1 MNRTHTTGLRLLTT
15 ALLLAGTAITP
26 AYAQEGAVEGEKE
39 IVVTALRRDTTLQNV
54 PAAVTA
60 FNAESIENAGIER
73 PSEFVNLTSNVNLV
87 ETQNSGNAFI
97 IIRGIT
103 QARNSEPSVAV
114 VIDGVQQVNPAMFN
128 QELFDIAQIEVL
140 KGPQGGLYGRNAIGG
155 AIIINSK
162 APTDEFSGSVK
173 AGIDNGF
180 GWQVRAGISGPIADG
195 VKFRISGSY
204 RDTNGYIR
212 NTFLNEDADPVKDYA
227 IRGNFLFDAGSG
239 LSVDLRSSYAKLKTQ
254 ALYFNIVNDV
264 NDVSLPVRVNNRGIN
279 NRDIFN
285 AAAKI
290 SYEGEGFTAT
300 SVTSYDTVKE
310 ILTGDAFDFRPVN
323 ESFLFRPA
331 NSPFGF
337 GLGFGI
343 DIAQSQYLN
352 VKAFSQELRF
362 ESPKDNKLFWMFGG
376 YYINTKRFISTGN
389 LLDFGNGVFPVFRT
403 PSTNPA
409 SPQSTFLSDSQKNSA
424 WAVFANLGYDFSD
437 QLRVDGSLRYDR
449 DSRRNTTL
457 TPTAFLP
464 NVPGFPQGKTGDQR
478 RATFK
483 AWQPKLTL
491 TYKPTDDVT
500 LYSSYS
506 RGFRSGGFNQTG
518 VGAVAAANGIVGV
531 SDLFKAE
538 TATTFEAGVKTRL
551 ADRKV
556 TLNAAVYST
565 LSKNSY
571 FFVFLAANSTQNL
584 GNVPKTRIKG
594 FELEAQFRPTPDV
607 QLNASAGYTWSE
619 IKAFPVAA
627 VIGNEAPLISRY
639 TYNLGAQF
647 TPEISSGINL
657 LARADYRRVGKT
669 WWEPFNTTAR
679 KPVDLVD
686 ARLGVNGDAWSLTAF
701 AENLFDKKYNAEFSP
716 GGFVFKARPRRYGVE
731 ASYKF

>member
-1 MNRTHTTGLRLLTT
+1 MKHLRNRKVSLFAGACTLAMLVSDP
-15 ALLLAGTAITP
+15 AL
-26 AYAQEGAVEGEKE
+26 AQEAAAEGDD
-39 IVVTALRRDTTLQNV
+39 IVVTALRRDQNLQDV

-60 FNAESIENAGIER
+60 FTAENIDQAGIER
-73 PSEFVNLTSNVNLV
+73 PGEFINLTSNVNLV

-128 QELFDIAQIEVL
+128 QELVDVEQIEVL

-162 APTDEFSGSVK
+162 QPTDEFSANIK

-180 GWQVRAGISGPIADG
+180 GWQVRAGLSGPIADG
-195 VKFRISGSY
+195 VKFRLSGSY
-204 RDTNGYIR
+204 RDTDGYIP
-212 NTFLNEDADPVKDYA
+212 NTFLGEDADPVKDFS
-227 IRGNFLFDAGSG
+227 IRGNLLFDAGGG
-239 LSVDLRSSYAKLKTQ
+239 LTVDLRSSYAKLKTQ
-254 ALYFNIVNDV
+254 ALYFNIVGDV
-264 NDVSLPVRVNNRGIN
+264 NNVSLPVRVNNRGIN

-290 SYEGEGFTAT
+290 SYEGEGVTVT
-300 SVTSYDTVKE
+300 SVTSYDTVEE
-310 ILTGDAFDFRPVN
+310 ILTGDAFDFLPVPD
-323 ESFLFRPA
+323 SFLA
-331 NSPFGF
+331 QL
-337 GLGFGI
+337 LGFPI
-343 DIAQSQYLN
+343 DLAQSQYLN

-362 ESPKDNKLFWMFGG
+362 ESPKANKLFWMFGG
-376 YYINTKRFISTGN
+376 YYIHTDRFISTGN
-389 LLDFGNGVFPVFRT
+389 LLDFGNGVFPVYRT

-409 SPQSTFLSDSQKNSA
+409 SPQSTFLSDGQKNNA
-424 WAVFANLGYDFSD
+424 WAVFANLGYDLTD
-437 QLRVDGSLRYDR
+437 QFRVDGSLRYDH
-449 DSRRNTTL
+449 DSRKNTTL

-464 NVPGFPQGKTGDQR
+464 NVPGFPQGATGQQR
-478 RATFK
+478 QASFS

-491 TYKPTDDVT
+491 TYKPSEDVT
-500 LYSSYS
+500 LYTSYS

-538 TATTFEAGVKTRL
+538 TADTFEAGIKTRL
-551 ADRKV
+551 ADRKLN
-556 TLNAAVYST
+556 LNAAVYST

-584 GNVPKTRIKG
+584 GNVPKTRIQG
-594 FELEAQFRPTPDV
+594 FELEANFKPTPDI
-607 QLNASAGYTWSE
+607 QFNAAVGYTWSD
-619 IKAFPVAA
+619 IKQFPVAA
-627 VIGNEAPLISRY
+627 VVGNEAPLISRY

-647 TPEISSGINL
+647 TPELGGGLDGLFRI
-657 LARADYRRVGKT
+657 DYRRTGPT
-669 WWEPFNTTAR
+669 WWEPFNTTVRA
-679 KPVDLVD
+679 PVDLVD
-686 ARLGVNGDAWSLTAF
+686 ARIGVSGASWSLTGF
-701 AENLFDKKYNAEFSP
+701 AENLFDEEYNAEFSP

-731 ASYKF
+731 VGYKF

>member
-1 MNRTHTTGLRLLTT
+1 MMKALQNRRNELLIGAAMAATLI
-15 ALLLAGTAITP
+15 ATP
-26 AYAQEGAVEGEKE
+26 VLAQEAASDDND
-39 IVVTALRRDTTLQNV
+39 IVVTALRRDVNLQDV

-60 FNAESIENAGIER
+60 FTSESIENAGIER
-73 PSEFVNLTSNVNLV
+73 PSEFINLTSNVNLV

-128 QELFDIAQIEVL
+128 QELVDVEQIEVL

-155 AIIINSK
+155 AIIITSK
-162 APTDEFSGSVK
+162 KPTDEFSGSIK

-180 GWQVRAGISGPIADG
+180 GWQVRAGVSGPIADG
-195 VKFRISGSY
+195 VKFRLSGSY
-204 RDTNGYIR
+204 RDTNGYIP
-212 NTFLNEDADPVKDYA
+212 NTFLNEDADPVKDLA
-227 IRGNFLFDAGSG
+227 LRGNLLFEQGNVS
-239 LSVDLRSSYAKLKTQ
+239 LDLRASYAKLKTQ

-279 NRDIFN
+279 NRDIVN
-285 AAAKI
+285 VAAKL

-300 SVTSYDTVKE
+300 SITSYDTVKE
-310 ILTGDAFDFRPVN
+310 ILTGDAFDFRPIN

-352 VKAFSQELRF
+352 VKSISQEIRL
-362 ESPKDNKLFWMFGG
+362 ESLKDQSLFWMVGG
-376 YYINTKRFISTGN
+376 YYIDTKRFISTGN
-389 LLDFGNGVFPVFRT
+389 LVDIGRGVFPVFRT
-403 PSTNPA
+403 PSTNPN
-409 SPQSTFLSDSQKNSA
+409 SPQQTFLADGQNNFA
-424 WAVFANLGYDFSD
+424 WALFANLGYEFSD
-437 QLRVDGSLRYDR
+437 MFRVDGSLRYDR
-449 DSRRNTTL
+449 DKRVNTTL
-457 TPTAFLP
+457 TPTGFLP
-464 NVPGFPQGKTGDQR
+464 NVAGFPQGRTGEKR
-478 RATFK
+478 RIVFDDLQPKVTLTFK
-483 AWQPKLTL
+483 PA
-491 TYKPTDDVT
+491 DDVT
-500 LYSSYS
+500 LYGGYS

-518 VGAVAAANGIVGV
+518 VGAVAASNGIVGV
-531 SDLFKAE
+531 SDIFKDE
-538 TATTFEAGVKTRL
+538 TASTFEAGIKTRL
-551 ADRKV
+551 LDRKL
-556 TLNAAVYST
+556 TLNAAAYST
-565 LSKNSY
+565 ISKNSY

-584 GNVPKTRIKG
+584 GNIPKTQIQG
-594 FELEAQFRPTPDV
+594 FELEANFRPSRDV
-607 QLNASAGYTWSE
+607 QLNAAAGYTWSE
-619 IKAFPVAA
+619 IKKFPVAA

-647 TPEISSGINL
+647 TPEISPGLNL

-669 WWEPFNTTAR
+669 WWEPFNTTVR
-679 KPVDLVD
+679 KPINLVD
-686 ARLGVNGDAWSLTAF
+686 ARLGVSGDAWGVTAF